1 MAAKQMHWRKK
12 DALKLSRSVQKF
24 NSSITKLSNKH
35 PELAD
40 AGLFPQKLDIS
51 QIKERGLSRRD
62 YNRLLKRIDRWFK
75 PKNREIIMRNGI
87 RMTRYEY
94 NEARYDVMSI
104 QYRSK
109 QKSNLAGRSIR
120 QQQKI
125 KPSEQFDVESK
136 LSSLKDRIHS
146 DSLSDFTPEDALEA
160 WKMFTQ
166 TVFIKSGEY
175 YYQKGF
181 DLYYK
186 NYEKAVRENFPSDY
200 ADQIMGILSDLGIDG
215 YKLYTMVGEYPP
227 LDIDYLYGPEEVEA
241 KIEQLIG
248 MIPYVYNKLFK

>member
-1 MAAKQMHWRKK
+1 MAAKQMRWRKE

-62 YNRLLKRIDRWFK
+62 YNRLLKRIDRWFN
-75 PKNREIIMRNGI
+75 PKNREIIMRHGI

-94 NEARYDVMSI
+94 NEARYDAMSI
-104 QYRSK
+104 QSRSK

-125 KPSEQFDVESK
+125 KPSDQFNVEKK
-136 LSSLKDRIHS
+136 LTDLQSRIHS
-146 DSLSDFTPEDALEA
+146 DALSEFTPEDALDA

-166 TVFIKSGEY
+166 TAFIKSGEY

-186 NYEKAVRENFPSDY
+186 NYEKAVRENFPADY
-200 ADQIMGILSDLGIDG
+200 ADQIMELLSSLGIDG

-241 KIEQLIG
+241 KIEQLID